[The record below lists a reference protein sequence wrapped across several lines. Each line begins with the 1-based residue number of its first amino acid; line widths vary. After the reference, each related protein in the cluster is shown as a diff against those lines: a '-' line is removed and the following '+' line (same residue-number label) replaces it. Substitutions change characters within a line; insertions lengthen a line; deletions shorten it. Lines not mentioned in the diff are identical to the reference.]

1 MSVLN
6 DEALER
12 LAMLLS
18 RGSLNDA
25 EEIARLV
32 RMELCTD
39 LQKTHILDLLF
50 RLLNASTWS

>member
-1 MSVLN
+1 MSVLS

-39 LQKTHILDLLF
+39 IQKTPILDVLF
-50 RLLNASTWS
+50 RFLWS